1 MSSAPPLESV
11 RNWLIQ
17 FATAL
22 DDHDYA
28 GACNLFTPT
37 GCWRDLLAFSW
48 NIHTAEGV
56 ERIEQMLRAT
66 LADVR
71 PNTWDIL
78 GKPEALNGDVIAW
91 LGFQTAA
98 GAGKARVVLRDGLCK
113 VLFTTLQS
121 LYGFAEKT
129 AANRNREHG
138 VEHGRQKHRQ
148 SWLDRKRAAEAA
160 LGETEQPYCLIV
172 GGGQGGLGLAARL
185 KRLNVP
191 TIVVEQ
197 NARAGD
203 SWRNR
208 YRTLC
213 LHDPVWFD
221 HMPYIPFPEHWPIF
235 SPKDKIGDWLE
246 MYAKVMEL
254 DFWGA
259 TRCVATEYDD
269 KAERWAVQVERDGR
283 DLTLHPA
290 HLILATGMSGYPKV
304 PEMPGA
310 ESFVGEMMHSSQY
323 KSGEAYAGKRCVVV
337 GSNTSGHDICADLW
351 ESDAHVTMVQ
361 RSPTI
366 VIRSETMS
374 AMFWDALYSED
385 AVAAGI
391 DTDTADMIVASAP
404 FKLMSERLVPAN
416 EKIRERDR
424 ELYEGLES
432 IGFQYD
438 FNEDGNGIGGAY
450 AQRGGGYYIEVGASA
465 LLIDGEIALKSDANI
480 ECFKED
486 GLVFDDGSFLPAD
499 LIVFAT
505 GYGNMNEWAQTLIS
519 RDVAQRVGR
528 CWGLGSGTKGD
539 PGPWEG
545 ELRNMWKPTHQPGLW
560 FHGGNLMQSRFYS
573 RFLALQLKARFE
585 GLATPVYGI
594 PPVHHIN

>member
-1 MSSAPPLESV
+1 MSSPPPLETAQH
-11 RNWLIQ
+11 WLSQ

-22 DDHDYA
+22 DDHDYR
-28 GACNLFTPT
+28 GACDLFTPT

-48 NIHTAEGV
+48 NIHTAEGA
-56 ERIEQMLRAT
+56 ERIEHMLRAT
-66 LADVR
+66 LSDIR
-71 PNTWDIL
+71 PRSWDIL

-98 GAGKARVVLRDGLCK
+98 GAGKARVVLRDGRCK
-113 VLFTTLQS
+113 VLFTTLQE
-121 LYGFAEKT
+121 LHGHAEKT

-138 VEHGRQKHRQ
+138 VEHGGQKHRQ
-148 SWLDRKRAAEAA
+148 SWLDRKRAAVAA
-160 LGETEQPYCLIV
+160 LGDTEQPYCLII

-197 NARAGD
+197 NPRAGD

-213 LHDPVWFD
+213 LHDPVWYD
-221 HMPYIPFPEHWPIF
+221 HMPYIPFPEHWPVF

-254 DFWGA
+254 NFWGA
-259 TRCVATEYDD
+259 TRCIAATYDERT
-269 KAERWAVQVERDGR
+269 ERWAVQVERDGKV
-283 DLTLHPA
+283 LTLHPA
-290 HLILATGMSGYPKV
+290 HLILATGMSGYPKL
-304 PEMPGA
+304 PAIPGA
-310 ESFVGEMMHSSQY
+310 EDFAGEMMHSSQY
-323 KSGEAYAGKRCVVV
+323 RSGEAYAGNRCVVV

-374 AMFWDALYSED
+374 EMFWDALYSEA
-385 AVAAGI
+385 AVAGGM
-391 DTDTADMIVASAP
+391 DTDTADLIVASAP
-404 FKLMSERLVPAN
+404 FKLMPDRLVPAN
-416 EKIRERDR
+416 DKIRERDR
-424 ELYEGLES
+424 DLYDGLES

-438 FNEDGNGIGGAY
+438 FGEDGTGIGGAY
-450 AQRGGGYYIEVGASA
+450 ASRGGGYYIEVGASA
-465 LLIDGEIALKSDANI
+465 LLIDGEIALKSRANI
-480 ECFKED
+480 ERLSAD
-486 GLVFDDGSFLPAD
+486 GVVFDDGSFLPAD

-505 GYGNMNEWAQTLIS
+505 GYGYMNEWAQTLIS
-519 RDVAQRVGR
+519 TEVAHRVGR
-528 CWGLGSGTKGD
+528 CWGLGSDTKGD

-585 GLATPVYGI
+585 GLVTPVYGI
-594 PPVHHIN
+594 PPVHHIE